1 MRAACLALALLTAC
15 ATSPDA
21 SAPGRCE
28 LAETPVV
35 LLASGDP
42 HGPNGKLLQVWTVA
56 DDPILWS
63 EASPPTSGYVDFL
76 AKLKL
81 SGVETDP
88 VRLLK
93 SAAPMK
99 NNAVVIEHADAWIHP
114 AGCLEKLLLG
124 LQHERIDTFRTPTEF
139 ASAVTQSPDGKRLK
153 IYFYTVNQDGIG
165 RASPF
170 TDPAGNDVE
179 QGWTLK
185 LVLHPHVF
193 HPGDATLNGPVA
205 PSVPDAG
212 LAFNLREGLGLRA
225 SWITNGISTVRI
237 PASAFDLFERE

>member
-1 MRAACLALALLTAC
+1 MRAACIALALLTGCTA
-15 ATSPDA
+15 APA
-21 SAPGRCE
+21 PSAQARCE
-28 LAETPVV
+28 LVQPPIV
-35 LLASGDP
+35 LQSSGDP
-42 HGPNGKLLQVWTVA
+42 HGPTGKLLQVWTVPDNPA
-56 DDPILWS
+56 LWS
-63 EASPPTSGYVDFL
+63 AASPTSGGYIDFL
-76 AKLKL
+76 AKVKT

-88 VRLLK
+88 VKLLK
-93 SAAPMK
+93 SASAMK
-99 NNAVVIEHADAWIHP
+99 NNAVVIQHADAWIHP

-124 LQHERIDTFRTPTEF
+124 LQHERMDTFASPTEF
-139 ASAVTQSPDGKRLK
+139 ASAVTQSPDEKQLR

-170 TDPAGNDVE
+170 TDPASQDVE

-193 HPGDATLNGPVA
+193 HPGDPMLNGPVA

-212 LAFNLREGLGLRA
+212 FAFNLRESAGLQQ

-237 PASAFDLFERE
+237 PASAFDEFER